1 MQTLKGMN
9 VGKSLE
15 LLEDFVM
22 SVPAGNF
29 DKRLKGKKAQA
40 ELALSHFRELFKDEQ
55 VGNDC
60 CHTGRPSQ
68 DRSGPPS

>member
-9 VGKSLE
+9 VERGLE

-22 SVPAGNF
+22 SVPTDNF
-29 DKRLKGKKAQA
+29 DKRLKEKKTQA
-40 ELALSHFRELFKDEQ
+40 ELALAHFGELFKEADE
-55 VGNDC
+55 GSSC